1 MGYFTEGEKRWIK
14 RHTEKSIQE
23 IQLEYAKSASK
34 GVVNMNIGTVK
45 SPKWDKEMEKLKNPI
60 ISKLL
65 KLKYRINDTAKE
77 EGGWSDD
84 MSSHKSWIMILISDV
99 RKHNLKKLAR
109 EDVQLCN
116 RLWKIYAT
124 N

>member
-84 MSSHKSWIMILISDV
+84 MSSDKRYVQSLLTDI
-99 RKHNLKKLAR
+99 RKHKFTKLAP
-109 EDVQLCN
+109 EDGHCCN
-116 RLWKIYAT
+116 GLWRKYEG
-124 N
+124 

>member
-84 MSSHKSWIMILISDV
+84 MSNDKRYVQSLLTDI
-99 RKHNLKKLAR
+99 RKHKFTKLSP
-109 EDVQLCN
+109 EDGHCCN
-116 RLWKIYAT
+116 GLWRKYEG
-124 N
+124 